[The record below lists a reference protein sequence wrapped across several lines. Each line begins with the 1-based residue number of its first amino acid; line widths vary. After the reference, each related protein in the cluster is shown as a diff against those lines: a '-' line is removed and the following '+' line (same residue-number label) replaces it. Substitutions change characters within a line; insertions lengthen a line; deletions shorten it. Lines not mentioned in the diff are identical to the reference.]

1 MKKHVIIVA
10 GGSGVR
16 MNSDIPK
23 QFQNVNGIPVLFYT
37 LKCFDRY
44 IKGIPI
50 ILVLPEPYIEYWK
63 SITKKN
69 KFDYPH
75 KIIKGGENRFFSVKN
90 GLSLIEEPGLI
101 AIHDGVRPLVSQE
114 TLHRVFLK
122 AEKEGNAVPAI
133 SIAESMRNIET
144 GISKPVNRDLFR
156 LIQTPQCF
164 HSELVKR
171 AYEQNYREKFTD
183 DASVV
188 EVLGIKINL
197 VEGNPEN
204 IKITRPSDLK
214 YAEALLK

>member
-1 MKKHVIIVA
+1 MKKYVIIVA

-23 QFQNVNGIPVLFYT
+23 QFLIINGNPVLFYT
-37 LKCFDRY
+37 IKCFDNY

-63 SITKKN
+63 SITKKY
-69 KFDYPH
+69 KFDYPL
-75 KIIKGGENRFFSVKN
+75 KIIKGGESRFFSVKN
-90 GLSLIEEPGLI
+90 GLTLIEEPCLI

-122 AEKEGNAVPAI
+122 AEKDGNAVPAI
-133 SIAESMRNIET
+133 SISESMRNIESE
-144 GISKPVNRDLFR
+144 ISRPVNRDLFR

-164 HSELVKR
+164 HAEVVKR
-171 AYEQNYREKFTD
+171 AYEQDYLEEFTD

-188 EVLGIKINL
+188 EALGIKINL
-197 VEGNPEN
+197 IEGNPEN